1 MFEMADIHTHTLG
14 GVDDGAK
21 NLDEMNKMLDIAYED
36 GIRHIC
42 FTPHFKIYHFR
53 DSGEIDGYNR
63 VIEESFGKA
72 KEYAGE
78 KYPDLKLYLGNEV
91 MYHSGVIDSS
101 DSNLCR
107 RMNGGSYMLVEFHPG
122 ISIYDMRNA
131 VSKILR
137 KGFIPVIAH
146 VERYEE
152 LVKKPNFAWELKQYG
167 ALLQVNAS
175 TVVKA
180 KFGRT
185 AAFLKF
191 LFRKSYIDVI
201 ASDAH
206 STDVYK
212 PVLSKARDRIIK
224 KYGEVVAKRIFLET
238 PLAII
243 NNKKLFN

>member
-1 MFEMADIHTHTLG
+1 MFEMADIHAHILG

-21 NLDEMNKMLDIAYED
+21 SNDEMKQMLDIAYND

-53 DSGEIDGYNR
+53 NSEEINGYNR
-63 VIEESFGKA
+63 LIEESFA
-72 KEYAGE
+72 AACEYAKE
-78 KYPDLKLYLGNEV
+78 KYPELSLYRGNEV

-101 DSNLCR
+101 DANLCKR
-107 RMNGGSYMLVEFHPG
+107 INGGSYMLVEFQPN
-122 ISIYDMRNA
+122 ISIFEMRNA

-146 VERYEE
+146 VERYDE
-152 LVKKPNFAWELKQYG
+152 LVKKPNFAWELKQFG

-175 TVVKA
+175 TIVKA
-180 KFGRT
+180 KIGRT
-185 AAFLKF
+185 ASFLKF
-191 LFRKSYIDVI
+191 LFKKSYIDVV

-206 STDVYK
+206 SAAVYK
-212 PVLSKARDRIIK
+212 PILSKARDKIIK
-224 KYGEVVAKRIFLET
+224 RYGESAAKKVLRDT

-243 NNKKLFN
+243 NNVKLF

>member
-1 MFEMADIHTHTLG
+1 MADIHAHALG

-21 NLDEMNKMLDIAYED
+21 NSEEMMHMLDIAYAD

-53 DSGEIDGYNR
+53 SRDEISGYNAA
-63 VIEESFGKA
+63 IEGSFSKANEYA
-72 KEYAGE
+72 KER
-78 KYPDLKLYLGNEV
+78 YPDLKLYLGNEV

-107 RMNGGSYMLVEFHPG
+107 RINGGSYMLVEFQPN
-122 ISIYDMRNA
+122 ISIFDMRNA

-146 VERYEE
+146 VERYME
-152 LVKKPNFAWELKQYG
+152 LLKKPNFAWELKQYG

-175 TVVKA
+175 TVVKS
-180 KFGRT
+180 KIGKT
-185 AAFLKF
+185 ASFLKF
-191 LFRKSYIDVI
+191 LFKKSYVDVI

-206 STDVYK
+206 SADVYK
-212 PVLSKARDRIIK
+212 PILSKARDKIIK
-224 KYGEVVAKRIFLET
+224 RYGESVAKRVLLDT

-243 NNKKLFN
+243 NNTKLFN

>member
-1 MFEMADIHTHTLG
+1 MFEMADIHTHILG

-21 NLDEMNKMLDIAYED
+21 NSDEMKEMLDIAYND

-53 DSGEIDGYNR
+53 NEGEINAYNSK
-63 VIEESFGKA
+63 IEESFDKA
-72 KEYAGE
+72 VEYAKE
-78 KYPDLKLYLGNEV
+78 KYPDLSVYLGNEV

-101 DSNLCR
+101 DSKLCKR
-107 RMNGGSYMLVEFHPG
+107 INGGSYMLVEFQPN

-146 VERYEE
+146 IERYDE

-180 KFGRT
+180 KLGKT
-185 AAFLKF
+185 ASFLKF
-191 LFRKSYIDVI
+191 LFKKSYVDVI
-201 ASDAH
+201 ASDSH

-212 PVLSKARDRIIK
+212 PILSRARDKIIR
-224 KYGEVVAKRIFLET
+224 KYGENVAKRVLLDT

>member
-1 MFEMADIHTHTLG
+1 MFEMADIHSHTLG

-21 NLDEMNKMLDIAYED
+21 NYEEMNKMLDIAYND

-53 DSGEIDGYNR
+53 NSNEINQYNQ
-63 VIEESFGKA
+63 VINESFEKA
-72 KEYAGE
+72 KEYASST
-78 KYPDLKLYLGNEV
+78 YPDLNLYLGNEV

-101 DSNLCR
+101 DSNRCR
-107 RMNGGSYMLVEFHPG
+107 RMNGGSYMLVEFQPN
-122 ISIYDMRNA
+122 ISIYEMRNA

-137 KGFIPVIAH
+137 CGFIPVIAH
-146 VERYEE
+146 VERYGE
-152 LVKKPNFAWELKQYG
+152 LLKKPNFAWDLKQYG

-180 KFGRT
+180 KFGKT

-191 LFRKSYIDVI
+191 LFKKSYIDVI

-206 STDVYK
+206 STDTYK
-212 PVLSKARDRIIK
+212 PVLSKARDKVIK
-224 KYGEVVAKRIFLET
+224 KYGESVAKRIFLDT